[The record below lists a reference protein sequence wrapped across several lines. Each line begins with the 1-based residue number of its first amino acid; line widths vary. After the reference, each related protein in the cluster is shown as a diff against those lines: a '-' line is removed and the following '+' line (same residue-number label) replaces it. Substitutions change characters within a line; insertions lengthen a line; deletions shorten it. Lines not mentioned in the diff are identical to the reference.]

1 MISFQVT
8 SSDVEIIVT
17 LLISFLEGGLLGLER
32 YKVRLEHVER
42 EKGMEEI
49 PGVRTYGLTSI
60 LGTVIA
66 LILSG
71 KVAVSFLSQIT
82 VAVVGVAFVLALIV
96 IYIRY
101 RMFVAGITGLT
112 SYFVFI
118 LTFIVGFLTGYGFY
132 IISMGLT
139 FLVAGILAIKKAI
152 TASVERLS
160 YEDISAGLELGFV
173 IFILGPLAFG
183 TDYSIFGLSLK
194 GLYVFFALILAISYL
209 SYMMYKIIGPRSLP
223 VISFFGGLINSEATL
238 MNLLEME
245 LQESALVSVVAV
257 DNAAMIIRVATI
269 VMISAFAFLSL
280 SDYINFAKTISI
292 GILVTLALLFSIS
305 YFVSK
310 RKNNVEKTKKEE
322 IKITSPLNMK
332 IALVGVALYAAILA
346 IVKLV
351 ATYSGSYAVFA
362 TSFLGGLVNALA
374 TVLSL
379 LSLGSS
385 VSLKV
390 ISVGSML
397 SISAAIVNKVIYAF
411 VSTRK
416 KEDVKLVAIC
426 SIPPALLLT
435 IYSLIVYMYGI

>member
-32 YKVRLEHVER
+32 YKVRLEHAER
-42 EKGMEEI
+42 EKGIEEI
-49 PGVRTYGLTSI
+49 PGVRTYGLMSI
-60 LGTVIA
+60 LGTITA

-71 KVAVSFLSQIT
+71 KISVSFLSQ
-82 VAVVGVAFVLALIV
+82 VAVLALGIIFIAILMV
-96 IYIRY
+96 SYIRY
-101 RMFVAGITGLT
+101 RMFITGITGLT
-112 SYFVFI
+112 SYFVFV
-118 LTFIVGFLTGYGFY
+118 LTYIVGFLTGYGFY
-132 IISMGLT
+132 IVSMGMT
-139 FLVAGILAIKKAI
+139 FLIAGILAIKKVV
-152 TASVERLS
+152 TTSVEKLS

-183 TDYSIFGLSLK
+183 TDYSIWGLSLK

-209 SYMMYKIIGPRSLP
+209 SYMMYKIVGSKSLP

-238 MNLLEME
+238 MNLLEMGLRE
-245 LQESALVSVVAV
+245 NVLVSVVAV
-257 DNAAMIIRVATI
+257 DNAAMIIRVSTTI
-269 VMISAFAFLSL
+269 LLSALAFLNM
-280 SDYINFAKTISI
+280 SDYVKFAKTIFLGVI
-292 GILVTLALLFSIS
+292 ITLALLFSIS
-305 YFVSK
+305 YFIS
-310 RKNNVEKTKKEE
+310 RKKVNQNKGEEKE
-322 IKITSPLNMK
+322 IVISSPLNMR
-332 IALVGVALYAAILA
+332 IALIGVALYAIILI

-390 ISVGSML
+390 ISVGSLL
-397 SISAAIVNKVIYAF
+397 SISAAVANKVIYAF
-411 VSTRK
+411 VSTRN
-416 KEDVKLVAIC
+416 KEYVKLVALC

-435 IYSLIVYMYGI
+435 IYSIAMYIFT